1 MPLQQV
7 PKVQNRR
14 LVRQR
19 TRQTQPREPPHR
31 LDLVQH
37 VLHPRVAQVVEQ
49 LHAVNPQHRRQRVR
63 LPPPA
68 RLRIQ
73 RPNPRLQTLPR
84 NQRLHPLQKQL
95 PPRPPLLPLVLHI
108 RERHLLHRPPPRSSR
123 SALELPPRK
132 SNVPGTDLF
141 RVFLEDYNESGLS
154 LAIEAF
160 GAAIEVDPEFAAAHA
175 SLGYAYA
182 LAIQF
187 GHLPSSEY
195 APRIRAEAEEAIR
208 LDPDLAEAQISLAN
222 LDYRGGGRDWEGLEE
237 RYLRGIELNPNSADA
252 WHFYSHFLMSTLRV
266 DEGVEAALRGVE
278 VDPLTRALQ
287 LHLVV
292 TYSNARRYDEAI
304 AVGLETLERFPDYSR
319 IRLSTGIAYRRKGQ
333 FAEALEH
340 LTAVVAVSRE
350 WDNLGSLAIAHASAG
365 NIAEPRQL
373 LDEHLAADA
382 PPYRIGLLY
391 GTLGEMDSAFEWMG
405 RAVDANQGTLADLL
419 ISPGFDRFRA

>member
-1 MPLQQV
+1 MMLASTIVPRPHPVAPLCQVRVDLLEQTTPQPVPLQQV

-132 SNVPGTDLF
+132 SNVPGIDLF
-141 RVFLEDYNESGLS
+141 RVFLGESEKCASGSSVRGFLS
-154 LAIEAF
+154 GQSPSRSSASI
-160 GAAIEVDPEFAAAHA
+160 AAIRHTRQ
-175 SLGYAYA
+175 SL
-182 LAIQF
+182 
-187 GHLPSSEY
+187 
-195 APRIRAEAEEAIR
+195 
-208 LDPDLAEAQISLAN
+208 
-222 LDYRGGGRDWEGLEE
+222 RGG
-237 RYLRGIELNPNSADA
+237 
-252 WHFYSHFLMSTLRV
+252 
-266 DEGVEAALRGVE
+266 
-278 VDPLTRALQ
+278 
-287 LHLVV
+287 
-292 TYSNARRYDEAI
+292 
-304 AVGLETLERFPDYSR
+304 
-319 IRLSTGIAYRRKGQ
+319 
-333 FAEALEH
+333 
-340 LTAVVAVSRE
+340 VAVRP
-350 WDNLGSLAIAHASAG
+350 L
-365 NIAEPRQL
+365 PKR
-373 LDEHLAADA
+373 DESH
-382 PPYRIGLLY
+382 
-391 GTLGEMDSAFEWMG
+391 
-405 RAVDANQGTLADLL
+405 
-419 ISPGFDRFRA
+419 